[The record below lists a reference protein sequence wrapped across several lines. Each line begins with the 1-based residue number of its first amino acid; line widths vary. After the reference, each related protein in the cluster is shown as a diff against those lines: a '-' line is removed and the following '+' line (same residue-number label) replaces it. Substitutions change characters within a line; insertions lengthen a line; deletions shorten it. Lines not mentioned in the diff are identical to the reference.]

1 MEMSQEA
8 LDLKN
13 YFQSYGQGHVFDYY
27 EQLNADQKDQL
38 IEQVKGIR
46 LEELDGLIQSHVLTT
61 RAKEGID
68 YSQLRPSN
76 YIPYP
81 VNGENQSLW
90 DEAEEIGKQAIQ
102 AGRVAAFTVAGG
114 QGTRLG
120 FDGPKG
126 TFEITPISK
135 KSLFE
140 VFADKISRASER
152 FETRIPWFIMTSQLN
167 HQATIELFKTHAFFG
182 FDPELIHFFSQ
193 ELIPS
198 VDLQGKILLEEPG
211 KIAMAPNGHGGSLRA
226 LSKSG
231 SIQRMREQGID
242 ILSYFQVDNPMISCI
257 DPTFVGFHV
266 MNQSELSS
274 KMVAKTYASEK
285 VGLFCHYKESDM
297 IVEYSDLPQ
306 SYQEQQAPDGA
317 LLYNAGNV
325 AVHLF
330 DRDFIERLGNE
341 SSDEKLAF
349 HKAFK
354 KIPYYDAKKG
364 VVQPKQN
371 NGVKFEM
378 FVFDALPKANH
389 SIIVEG
395 LREDTFSP
403 VKNAEGVDS
412 PKSCKDAMSRQALR
426 WLNRVEAEVN
436 SDPSDES
443 IITVEM
449 NFRFAMDESDFID
462 QWNKLETK
470 PEIKDGCIIGE

>member
-8 LDLKN
+8 LELKN
-13 YFQSYGQGHVFDYY
+13 YFQSYGQGHVFDYF
-27 EQLNADQKDQL
+27 EQLNTDQKDQL
-38 IEQVKGIR
+38 IEQLKGIH
-46 LEELDGLIQSHVLTT
+46 LEELDGLIQTYVLKTE
-61 RAKEGID
+61 AKGGMD
-68 YSQLRPSN
+68 YTQLSPSN

-81 VNGENQSLW
+81 TNDETQALW
-90 DEAEEIGKQAIQ
+90 DEAEAIGKQAIKG
-102 AGRVAAFTVAGG
+102 GRVAAFTVAGG

-126 TFEITPISK
+126 TFEITPISR

-167 HQATIELFKTHAFFG
+167 HQATIELFKDHAFFG
-182 FDPELIHFFSQ
+182 FDSESIHFFSQ

-198 VDLQGKILLEEPG
+198 VDLQGKIILEEQG

-231 SIQRMREQGID
+231 SIERMREQGID

-285 VGLFCHYKESDM
+285 VGLFCNYKGRDM

-306 SYQEQQAPDGA
+306 SYQEQLAPDGA

-341 SSDEKLAF
+341 SSKEKLAF

-354 KIPYYDAKKG
+354 KIPYYDGEKG
-364 VVQPKQN
+364 IVQPEQN

-412 PKSCKDAMSRQALR
+412 PQSCKDAMSRQALR
-426 WLNRVEAEVN
+426 WLNKVEAQLN
-436 SDPSDES
+436 SDPSDET
-443 IITVEM
+443 IVTLEM